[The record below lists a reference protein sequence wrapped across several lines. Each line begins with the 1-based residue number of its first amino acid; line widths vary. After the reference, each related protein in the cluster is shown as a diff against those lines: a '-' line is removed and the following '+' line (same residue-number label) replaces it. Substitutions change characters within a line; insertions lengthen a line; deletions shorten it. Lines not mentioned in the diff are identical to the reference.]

1 MKYPLNPPGDLHIK
15 HEISLERVGDKPIL
29 LSGLYEETGR
39 VGDKPI
45 LLSGL
50 YEETGQVADK
60 QL

>member
-39 VGDKPI
+39 VGENQYCYQ
-45 LLSGL
+45 G
-50 YEETGQVADK
+50 
-60 QL
+60 